1 MQKGLVDREKYL
13 LPGLAGRFTLHD
25 MSVKEIETAIVG
37 LSRPELAQLAA
48 WFAEFQAD
56 EWDKQIERDVR
67 SGRLDAL
74 IQQAEQEFAAGRCQ
88 PL

>member
-1 MQKGLVDREKYL
+1 MPNGI
-13 LPGLAGRFTLHD
+13 LPLADGRIKVYTSA
-25 MSVKEIETAIVG
+25 MSVKEIESAISQ
-37 LSRPELAQLAA
+37 LSHPELAELAA
-48 WFAEFQAD
+48 WFAEFQAE

-67 SGRLDAL
+67 SGRLDGL